1 MINFNGKIISQ
12 NEFSLS
18 SQNRAFKYGDAIFD
32 TLKFTLDKIYFIED
46 HYFRLMSS
54 MRMLRMHIPM
64 HFTMNYYED
73 EILKTINKNNLNGD
87 IRIRVSV
94 FRKEGG
100 LYKPK
105 SQYVDFL
112 MEVKTIDTIE
122 DTFYEI
128 ELFKGFP
135 VYSGLLSTIKTNNR
149 MINIL
154 SSIYASENNY
164 QNCVLINEKKNLVEA
179 NNSNLFLI
187 KGNQVFT
194 PAITEGCINGII
206 RKKMIELLSKNNNFT
221 IEETAISP
229 FELLKADEVFL
240 TNSIVEV
247 QAVNKYRKK
256 TFLTVKTEEIRKLFI
271 ENLSSM

>member
-122 DTFYEI
+122 DVFYEI